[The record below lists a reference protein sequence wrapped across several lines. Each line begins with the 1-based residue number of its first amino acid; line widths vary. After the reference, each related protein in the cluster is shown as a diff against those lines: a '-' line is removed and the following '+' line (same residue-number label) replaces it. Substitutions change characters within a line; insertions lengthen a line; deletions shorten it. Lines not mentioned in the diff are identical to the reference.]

1 MMMIMSKWFSDLW
14 SGQKD
19 SGAETGGF
27 HFHGQAIVEVG
38 LIPLIIRMM
47 RMMSRRSRKMIMVMM
62 RRVIL
67 MRLCFSI
74 LCQMPLGLCL
84 QSDIVNL

>member
-38 LIPLIIRMM
+38 LIQLIIRMM
-47 RMMSRRSRKMIMVMM
+47 RMMSRRSRKMIMVMR

-67 MRLCFSI
+67 MRLGFSI

-84 QSDIVNL
+84 QSLGFV

>member
-1 MMMIMSKWFSDLW
+1 MMMIMSKWLSDLW

-38 LIPLIIRMM
+38 LIPLIISMM
-47 RMMSRRSRKMIMVMM
+47 RMMSRRGRKMTMVMM
-62 RRVIL
+62 GRVIL
-67 MRLCFSI
+67 MRPGFSI
-74 LCQMPLGLCL
+74 LCQIPLGLYL
-84 QSDIVNL
+84 QSLGFV